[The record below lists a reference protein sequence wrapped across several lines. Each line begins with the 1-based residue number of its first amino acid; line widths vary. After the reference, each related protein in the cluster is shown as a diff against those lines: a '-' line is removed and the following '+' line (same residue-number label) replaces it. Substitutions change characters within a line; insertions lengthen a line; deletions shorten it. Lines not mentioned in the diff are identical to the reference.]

1 MVDIVI
7 TISALESAPLSRM
20 SNKFSQGMCFD
31 GAVDSGSLACL
42 AALLGIN
49 LLIFYLYSIVE

>member
-7 TISALESAPLSRM
+7 TISVLESALLSKT
-20 SNKFSQGMCFD
+20 SNKFSQEMCFD
-31 GAVDSGSLACL
+31 GVGDSGSLACL